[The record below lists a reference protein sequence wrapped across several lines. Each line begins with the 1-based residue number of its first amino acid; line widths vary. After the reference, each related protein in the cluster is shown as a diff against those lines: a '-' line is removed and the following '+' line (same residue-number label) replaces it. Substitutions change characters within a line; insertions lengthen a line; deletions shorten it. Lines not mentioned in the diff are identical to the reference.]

1 MEKLSPEKVV
11 TQLGSYSAK
20 NGTQDFWLPCMSFP
34 DQRPS
39 GNCETQVLSGMPL
52 SPGLWNKGPT
62 ASFLRLQLQDPLRS
76 HCEAAVTEEGA
87 QAQLAA

>member
-1 MEKLSPEKVV
+1 MGPEKVV
-11 TQLGSYSAK
+11 TQLRSQGVK

-39 GNCETQVLSGMPL
+39 GHCETQVLSGMPL
-52 SPGLWNKGPT
+52 SPGLWNKGTT

-76 HCEAAVTEEGA
+76 RREAAITEEGHR
-87 QAQLAA
+87 AQLAA